1 MKCLLTTFRYTIMS
15 LRGQI
20 LGWGL
25 GIGLYGLMIVQ
36 MFETMAA
43 QQGQLQ
49 EMIANYPKEFLAFF
63 GGDANTIMTPAGF
76 LHMYA
81 FSMLPIIISVF
92 SILVGS
98 GMIVSDEE
106 RGRLDL
112 IISHPVG
119 RSAFFFGRFLGVI
132 AGMLIIHLMGWIGF
146 SLLLGK
152 SSLGVTVGQML
163 VPFISLFVQIFFY
176 VALTL
181 LLSLLLPSRNLA
193 AIVSGV
199 IVVSSYMISS
209 LGFMNDMLMTISKIM
224 PYHYFQTVLD
234 VNDLNLT
241 WLISL
246 LGISM
251 LMVVLAWF
259 RFLRRD
265 IRLSGEGSWKFRL
278 FLRPKRA

>member
-1 MKCLLTTFRYTIMS
+1 MKQLFTTIKYTILS

-25 GIGLYGLMIVQ
+25 GVALYGLMIIQ

-49 EMIANYPKEFLAFF
+49 QMIANYPKEFLAFF
-63 GGDANTIMTPAGF
+63 GGDANTIMTPAGY

-81 FSMLPIIISVF
+81 FSMLPIIISIF

-112 IISHPVG
+112 IIAHPVG
-119 RSAFFFGRFLGVI
+119 RSAFFFGRFLGVV
-132 AGMLIIHLMGWIGF
+132 AGMLIIHLIGWIGF

-152 SSLGVTVGQML
+152 SSLGVNVGQML
-163 VPFISLFVQIFFY
+163 IPFISLFVQIFFY

-181 LLSLLLPSRNLA
+181 LLSLLVPSRNLA

-209 LGFMNDMLMTISKIM
+209 LAFMNDLLMTISKIM
-224 PYHYFQTVLD
+224 PYHYFQTELY

-241 WLISL
+241 WLFSL
-246 LGISM
+246 LGISL
-251 LMVVLAWF
+251 LMVILAWF

-265 IRLSGEGSWKFRL
+265 IRLSGEGSWKLRF
-278 FLRPKRA
+278 FLKPKRA

>member
-1 MKCLLTTFRYTIMS
+1 MKRLLTTFRYTIMS

-63 GGDANTIMTPAGF
+63 GGDANSIMTPAGF

-119 RSAFFFGRFLGVI
+119 RSAFFFGRFLGVV
-132 AGMLIIHLMGWIGF
+132 AGMFIIHFMGWIGF

-152 SSLGVTVGQML
+152 SSLGVNVGQML

-209 LGFMNDMLMTISKIM
+209 LAFMNDMLMTISKIM

-241 WLISL
+241 WLFSL
-246 LGISM
+246 LGISL

>member
-1 MKCLLTTFRYTIMS
+1 MKRLLTTFRYTIMS

>member
-1 MKCLLTTFRYTIMS
+1 MKRLLTTFRYTIMS

-63 GGDANTIMTPAGF
+63 GGDANSIMTPAGF

-265 IRLSGEGSWKFRL
+265 IRLSGEGSWMFRF
-278 FLRPKRA
+278 FLKPKRA

>member
-1 MKCLLTTFRYTIMS
+1 MKRLFTTFRYTFMS

-25 GIGLYGLMIVQ
+25 GVGLYGIMIVQ

-49 EMIANYPKEFLAFF
+49 KMIANYPKEFLAFF
-63 GGDANTIMTPAGF
+63 GGDANTIMTSAGY

-81 FSMLPIIISVF
+81 FSMLPIIISIY

-112 IISHPVG
+112 IIAHPVG
-119 RSAFFFGRFLGVI
+119 RSAFFFGRFLGVV
-132 AGMLIIHLMGWIGF
+132 AAMLSILLIGWIGF

-152 SSLGVTVGQML
+152 SSLDVNVGQML
-163 VPFISLFVQIFFY
+163 VPFISLFVQLFFY
-176 VALTL
+176 VAITL
-181 LLSLLLPSRNLA
+181 LLSMLLPSRTLA
-193 AIVSGV
+193 AVVGGV
-199 IVVSSYMISS
+199 IVISSYMISS
-209 LGFMNDMLMTISKIM
+209 LAFMNEMLMTISKIM
-224 PYHYFQTVLD
+224 PYHYFQTVLE

-241 WLISL
+241 WLFSL
-246 LGISM
+246 LGISL
-251 LMVVLAWF
+251 LMVILAWF

-265 IRLSGEGSWKFRL
+265 IRLSGEGSWKFRV
-278 FLRPKRA
+278 FLRTKSA

>member
-1 MKCLLTTFRYTIMS
+1 MKRLLTTFRYTIMS

-63 GGDANTIMTPAGF
+63 GGDANSIMTPAGF

-119 RSAFFFGRFLGVI
+119 RSAFFFGRFLGVV
-132 AGMLIIHLMGWIGF
+132 AGMFIIHFMGWIGF

-152 SSLGVTVGQML
+152 SSLGVNVGQML

-209 LGFMNDMLMTISKIM
+209 LAFMNDMLMTISKIM
-224 PYHYFQTVLD
+224 PYHYFQTVMD

-241 WLISL
+241 WLFSL
-246 LGISM
+246 LGISL

-278 FLRPKRA
+278 FLKHKRS

>member
-1 MKCLLTTFRYTIMS
+1 MKRLLTTFRYTIMS

-278 FLRPKRA
+278 FLRPTRA